1 MAPEPAGVGLV
12 PTLWLWLRA
21 GVPARD
27 LTGPTPAACHQT
39 PAVLSPKDGIASAV
53 PREEDMASPVE

>member
-1 MAPEPAGVGLV
+1 MGLV

-27 LTGPTPAACHQT
+27 LTGRTPAACHQT

-53 PREEDMASPVE
+53 PREEDMASPVA